1 MHNVNSTGWNLE
13 HEEFYE
19 RNPDACRACHGQNL
33 EGTVLSTTAA
43 DRVYLTDEDEDED
56 EDGDSRSQTLAVAR
70 GTQVSCDLCH
80 EKP

>member
-13 HEEFYE
+13 HDKFYE
-19 RNPDACRACHGQNL
+19 DNPDACRSCHGQNL
-33 EGTVLSTTAA
+33 EGTVLSVTAA
-43 DRVYLTDEDEDED
+43 DRTYLTDDEDEDEN
-56 EDGDSRSQTLAVAR
+56 EDSGSKTINVAR